1 MERMWRKV
9 NHSFGG
15 RSSKTATVTQ
25 AADTTSSGGGICDG
39 NMGMT
44 AASGNNTGNMPSS
57 TATGRRLAASG
68 LITVGSGP
76 TTATEGKNI
85 PSQYPKSLSQH
96 VLHSHASSDRRRRR
110 RRKSRSR
117 RSGVSCVGGGGG
129 DNMSSSGGFYTI
141 KDSSDATIGSH
152 RHHRQLRL
160 SSSRVMATSAPSGT
174 VMMYPNTGREVD
186 SSQEATGTTTTATAT
201 AISAAP
207 DISLRQRAV
216 AKLRMFNFHLNWDL
230 HMTHCKPCGPRL
242 GGSGSGNIIMR
253 RLCRNRRH
261 EDNELYR
268 SNSFKFE
275 RFERKECIDELTDTM
290 KKQIAICD
298 DYSLPVDFVKKRPS
312 SFDPCLA
319 EAIPTNPE
327 HWIHPSPH
335 TEFITLNERKEPQF
349 QDLEALPPPPLSAS
363 LSTLP
368 PNKTTL
374 NILPSTHVSNS
385 IQHSNQS
392 EHTDLQALNNHS
404 FQLKSHNQTNQ
415 TQSQPQPQFL
425 LQPHPPLPT
434 TVKHA
439 SIKLIEGY
447 SDPKDSKRHKKQK
460 QKRVKRRINKHQRPA
475 HQISAAKDQKITKRF
490 NCSSDSSGPKS
501 SGDENNESI
510 KVPEL
515 NSPDSISDDLVQAL
529 PSQLYRSPRKL
540 VAAPSDTSKRNP
552 SPYYYS
558 DILKPKDNEIGP
570 PDKDTKNKSR
580 QSTVSEPPHL
590 THSSIDIGFYR
601 KSTSLDIPEDK
612 EHDNNQIEQDG
623 SSAKPLLVSDIGSID
638 TPKRYSFTEEGVHI
652 IRCDSPTTSTSE
664 ESDCSECQKRRQWHA
679 RALALVRKTCNI
691 QPINAGV
698 NTGTCIHQTA
708 KLQVLPVAEDNS
720 SMPPHKQFGPAICAC
735 VAPTVGDD
743 IDEFFRPRSIF
754 YVHPNGVHECPDCVP
769 DISNFKSS
777 IGNVFEENSETQLNC
792 TIAEADD
799 DEMSS
804 RTRQLYETAFDC
816 KIAKS
821 DDDLDEVDRVTNHS
835 VLFQPNSSTD
845 AVIKPEPRP
854 TKTTQV
860 KSRLEGKRLKNSK
873 NHAIQEKS
881 SNSGGNASGNGSP
894 LSAFPPEGDPPKDA
908 DYETHILKITAGI
921 EKVLVSDQIDGQ
933 QTDLPSTSTS
943 QLPIRGYTPSPP
955 STAPLPI
962 KFPGKHDRFLMN
974 SIKSAPNLPYSNPA
988 HPRLRDLRLPLQSS
1002 LRQQHQHA
1010 VSVGTSNENSITD
1023 SAYVNPPSSTSRNIH
1038 NITQSHSSRGR
1049 NRPRSFVIESG
1060 RVLELRKSHVS
1071 HRHHVGNDGR
1081 RPHNYSSTESIATS
1095 SSGGSMESLRSSTSE
1110 GNRSTS
1116 SSESRNSTSLSSHSS
1131 ESGSSSVALPL
1142 RAPIVVHSKLHILS
1156 PISDKSSQEPASE
1169 LSEQNKTQHTSPEEI
1184 TQIGQQL
1191 QTGSHTST
1199 LNVEITKTLQQTSI
1213 DILKKKKL
1221 PANKTLLNL
1230 TDEIIGSDSGISLH
1244 SREDSKL
1251 SAGIQNFSLSK
1262 LNFPQSDKVNESS
1275 TSAAATAGHSCGVP
1289 KDLRDLP
1296 FDMPKLRRKKALQ
1309 QEACTSGSATSVDLG
1324 ELPFDMPKL
1333 RRRLRTNQ
1341 TETGLLCHST
1351 ESSGLSQA
1359 SSSHSMRDE
1368 NKISLK
1374 LDGAIFRQNL
1384 TLNFNEPRPT
1394 NKFGSLDLRG
1404 LSSNNKELNLNIG
1417 KGFTSAVDLI
1427 DISIPLERQG
1437 WYHGAITRIEAE
1449 NTLRPLNE
1457 GSFLVRNCESTKQD
1471 YSLSLKGAKGF
1482 MHMRIQRN
1490 ESGQYILGQ
1499 FSRPFEAVPDMIRHF
1514 CLNRLPVRGAE
1525 HMCLIEPVI
1534 VQLL

>member
-1 MERMWRKV
+1 MW
-9 NHSFGG
+9 
-15 RSSKTATVTQ
+15 
-25 AADTTSSGGGICDG
+25 
-39 NMGMT
+39 
-44 AASGNNTGNMPSS
+44 
-57 TATGRRLAASG
+57 
-68 LITVGSGP
+68 
-76 TTATEGKNI
+76 NI
-85 PSQYPKSLSQH
+85 YL
-96 VLHSHASSDRRRRR
+96 
-110 RRKSRSR
+110 
-117 RSGVSCVGGGGG
+117 
-129 DNMSSSGGFYTI
+129 
-141 KDSSDATIGSH
+141 
-152 RHHRQLRL
+152 
-160 SSSRVMATSAPSGT
+160 
-174 VMMYPNTGREVD
+174 
-186 SSQEATGTTTTATAT
+186 
-201 AISAAP
+201 
-207 DISLRQRAV
+207 
-216 AKLRMFNFHLNWDL
+216 
-230 HMTHCKPCGPRL
+230 
-242 GGSGSGNIIMR
+242 
-253 RLCRNRRH
+253 
-261 EDNELYR
+261 
-268 SNSFKFE
+268 
-275 RFERKECIDELTDTM
+275 
-290 KKQIAICD
+290 
-298 DYSLPVDFVKKRPS
+298 
-312 SFDPCLA
+312 
-319 EAIPTNPE
+319 
-327 HWIHPSPH
+327 
-335 TEFITLNERKEPQF
+335 
-349 QDLEALPPPPLSAS
+349 
-363 LSTLP
+363 
-368 PNKTTL
+368 
-374 NILPSTHVSNS
+374 
-385 IQHSNQS
+385 
-392 EHTDLQALNNHS
+392 
-404 FQLKSHNQTNQ
+404 
-415 TQSQPQPQFL
+415 
-425 LQPHPPLPT
+425 
-434 TVKHA
+434 
-439 SIKLIEGY
+439 
-447 SDPKDSKRHKKQK
+447 
-460 QKRVKRRINKHQRPA
+460 
-475 HQISAAKDQKITKRF
+475 
-490 NCSSDSSGPKS
+490 SSDSSGPKS

-558 DILKPKDNEIGP
+558 DILKSKDNEIGA

-612 EHDNNQIEQDG
+612 EHDKDQIEQDKN
-623 SSAKPLLVSDIGSID
+623 SAKPLLVSAIGSIE

-691 QPINAGV
+691 QPICAGV
-698 NTGTCIHQTA
+698 NTGTCIHQTE

-769 DISNFKSS
+769 DVNNLNSS

-792 TIAEADD
+792 TITEADD

-845 AVIKPEPRP
+845 VVIKPEPRP
-854 TKTTQV
+854 TKSTQV

-894 LSAFPPEGDPPKDA
+894 LSSFPTEGDPPKDA

-921 EKVLVSDQIDGQ
+921 EKVLVSDQNDDQ
-933 QTDLPSTSTS
+933 QMDLPSTSTS

-974 SIKSAPNLPYSNPA
+974 SIKSAPNLPYTNPA

-1002 LRQQHQHA
+1002 LRQQHQLA

-1199 LNVEITKTLQQTSI
+1199 LNVEITKPLQQTST

-1275 TSAAATAGHSCGVP
+1275 TSAAATAAHSCGVP

-1309 QEACTSGSATSVDLG
+1309 QVI
-1324 ELPFDMPKL
+1324 
-1333 RRRLRTNQ
+1333 
-1341 TETGLLCHST
+1341 TEKKQWQILFS
-1351 ESSGLSQA
+1351 
-1359 SSSHSMRDE
+1359 
-1368 NKISLK
+1368 
-1374 LDGAIFRQNL
+1374 DGYHYLFI
-1384 TLNFNEPRPT
+1384 
-1394 NKFGSLDLRG
+1394 GSLYIRKCHFRG
-1404 LSSNNKELNLNIG
+1404 LG
-1417 KGFTSAVDLI
+1417 RFTI
-1427 DISIPLERQG
+1427 
-1437 WYHGAITRIEAE
+1437 
-1449 NTLRPLNE
+1449 
-1457 GSFLVRNCESTKQD
+1457 
-1471 YSLSLKGAKGF
+1471 
-1482 MHMRIQRN
+1482 
-1490 ESGQYILGQ
+1490 
-1499 FSRPFEAVPDMIRHF
+1499 
-1514 CLNRLPVRGAE
+1514 
-1525 HMCLIEPVI
+1525 
-1534 VQLL
+1534 